1 MAIHPTIPSESAPGT
16 HLTSQQARSISAWTE
31 QAAASLQN
39 LNLSENLAVGES
51 PEVIRGTSVP
61 LTIPLDDPA
70 PAKHEHPMARARV
83 AKASGV
89 DETSRLSPYQ
99 RRQPLRRDS
108 LKRREALL
116 KGKEGSRRR
125 QRWENSRLL
134 NNPWAQPPSAS
145 DWVVQP
151 THPRHDPVPYYL
163 APLWDAHFAHRE
175 QSRTTRSLRNADN
188 NSERARISK
197 EVRKR
202 LKHARAARGL
212 LQDLE
217 EGVRRFIQSWN
228 EKQQKLQ
235 NKDEQ
240 GPSSDDDVD
249 SEDEVVFVGRNA
261 EKRDRLP
268 QRQLNGSSAL
278 GERDGEMMVFESPA
292 HDRGG
297 VFGRWLVHCI
307 ASYYGLYTWS
317 VTLGSPARRAAY
329 VGFHPPSVQGREG
342 QISFP
347 PDHTAKCRTGA
358 AVNLKESLPKPLWAQ
373 L

>member
-1 MAIHPTIPSESAPGT
+1 MFTFHSRSRQSA
-16 HLTSQQARSISAWTE
+16 
-31 QAAASLQN
+31 
-39 LNLSENLAVGES
+39 
-51 PEVIRGTSVP
+51 
-61 LTIPLDDPA
+61 
-70 PAKHEHPMARARV
+70 
-83 AKASGV
+83 
-89 DETSRLSPYQ
+89 
-99 RRQPLRRDS
+99 
-108 LKRREALL
+108 
-116 KGKEGSRRR
+116 
-125 QRWENSRLL
+125 RLL

-268 QRQLNGSSAL
+268 QRQLNGSSAS

-297 VFGRWLVHCI
+297 VFGYVLPSRLRGDTNRLTCHSSLQALAGALHCI
-307 ASYYGLYTWS
+307 ILWTVYMVCHPRQPGPSGGLCWFPS
-317 VTLGSPARRAAY
+317 AVGSGARRSNIIPSRPYGEVPNRRCRQSQGIFAEAA
-329 VGFHPPSVQGREG
+329 VGSTVNGGSRLREG
-342 QISFP
+342 TRRCSP
-347 PDHTAKCRTGA
+347 R
-358 AVNLKESLPKPLWAQ
+358 N
-373 L
+373 